1 MADEFEQYRVDANIQ
16 DDDEFEQYKVGIEN
30 NIPPQEQNSWLERQ
44 AAGAQ
49 KYINEPLEALGR
61 TLAHTAGGL
70 GQGLINVA
78 PGLYNL
84 GASGINA
91 LGGNLPKAPML
102 DAVPGTGGKEL
113 GEVMSFFAG
122 PGLVRGAA
130 AIPKVADGLNAIQRI
145 PAIAKAVQ
153 ASANLVKANPLVAS
167 MAGNAILGGAYAPDN
182 QLQGMALG
190 AGGALAGN
198 LIGKGLDALSP
209 NRLFRGNLS
218 RDELLNNLGITQ
230 GTETG
235 LGDVIGS
242 PMLKRLNE
250 NILAKIPFSGV
261 NESMQRN
268 AQKIIDKGHSL
279 VNSLADNKT
288 ISNLDNYLNNTLK
301 ESYLSH
307 HTLKNAHY
315 KNVNK
320 IANDINLNLELPN
333 FQKEIA
339 KQKDLINDTAILKYQ
354 PDMQNLIRKLGRLE
368 VPEKDTASMIVDKFG
383 KPFTKETKT
392 TLEEANLL
400 KGKLNQI
407 AQHHMASP
415 NPSDRYLAGIFN
427 NLANNLKTDI
437 NTSIKESNHVPLKE
451 AYEKAEK
458 NYAENFSPFLDKQI
472 YKFLN
477 GKADPE
483 TLVSTFIKT
492 GKATDRAELIKK
504 LTSKLPAEN
513 KNLLGYAYLQ
523 RAMDENNVINPLKLK
538 TLLSKNSLGE
548 KQFAALFPDSKIRNQ
563 LRNYVKLVDMNTKA
577 LKVMQNPETGQMA
590 MDLLPLVSSSTGK
603 LAAKMIGG
611 SLLGK
616 QLRSEG
622 VRNKLVQKMLTVN
635 PK

>member
-1 MADEFEQYRVDANIQ
+1 
-16 DDDEFEQYKVGIEN
+16 
-30 NIPPQEQNSWLERQ
+30 
-44 AAGAQ
+44 
-49 KYINEPLEALGR
+49 
-61 TLAHTAGGL
+61 
-70 GQGLINVA
+70 
-78 PGLYNL
+78 
-84 GASGINA
+84 
-91 LGGNLPKAPML
+91 
-102 DAVPGTGGKEL
+102 
-113 GEVMSFFAG
+113 
-122 PGLVRGAA
+122 
-130 AIPKVADGLNAIQRI
+130 
-145 PAIAKAVQ
+145 
-153 ASANLVKANPLVAS
+153 
-167 MAGNAILGGAYAPDN
+167 
-182 QLQGMALG
+182 
-190 AGGALAGN
+190 
-198 LIGKGLDALSP
+198 
-209 NRLFRGNLS
+209 
-218 RDELLNNLGITQ
+218 
-230 GTETG
+230 
-235 LGDVIGS
+235 
-242 PMLKRLNE
+242 MLKRLNE

-307 HTLKNAHY
+307 HAQKNAHY

-320 IANDINLNLELPN
+320 IANDINLNLNLPN

-339 KQKDLINDTAILKYQ
+339 KQKDLINDTSILKYQ
-354 PDMQNLIRKLGRLE
+354 PDMQSLIKKLGRLE
-368 VPEKDTASMIVDKFG
+368 LPGEASTAIVDKFG
-383 KPFTKETKT
+383 KPFAKSTKT
-392 TLEEANLL
+392 TLEEANIL

-415 NPSDRYLAGIFN
+415 NPSDRYLAGVFN

-538 TLLSKNSLGE
+538 TLLSKNALGE

-603 LAAKMIGG
+603 LAAKMISG

-616 QLRSEG
+616 QLRREDI
-622 VRNKLVQKMLTVN
+622 RNKLVQKMLTVN